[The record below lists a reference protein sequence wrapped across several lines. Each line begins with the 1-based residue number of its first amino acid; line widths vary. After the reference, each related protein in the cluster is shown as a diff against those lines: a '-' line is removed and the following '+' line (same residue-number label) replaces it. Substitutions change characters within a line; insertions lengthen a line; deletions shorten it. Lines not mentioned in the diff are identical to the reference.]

1 MSSSASHEDNAM
13 ANDNT
18 APDTAE
24 PVEPTGEAQPHAAGG
39 DQQAMEHAQFGS
51 LEDESAAVS
60 TDVNLEVLLDVSVT
74 LALEVGRSKM
84 SIRNLLQLN
93 QGSVVELDCQANEP
107 MDVLVNGTLV
117 AHGEIVV
124 VNDKFGIR
132 LTDVVS
138 PAERV
143 KKLNNRRP

>member
-1 MSSSASHEDNAM
+1 MSSSASQEDNAM
-13 ANDNT
+13 SNDNA
-18 APDTAE
+18 APEAGDAPE
-24 PVEPTGEAQPHAAGG
+24 ATGEAHAGPAGG
-39 DQQAMEHAQFGS
+39 AEAVEQAEFGS
-51 LEDESAAVS
+51 LEDEAAIA

-84 SIRNLLQLN
+84 SIRDLLQLN
-93 QGSVVELDCQANEP
+93 QGSVVELDRQASEP

-143 KKLNNRRP
+143 KKLNNRHR

>member
-1 MSSSASHEDNAM
+1 MSSSASQEDNAM

-18 APDTAE
+18 AADAGD
-24 PVEPTGEAQPHAAGG
+24 PTGPAGG
-39 DQQAMEHAQFGS
+39 AQADPRADGQKVEQAEFGS
-51 LEDESAAVS
+51 LEDESAVA

-84 SIRNLLQLN
+84 SIRDLLQLN
-93 QGSVVELDCQANEP
+93 QGSVVELDRQASEP

-143 KKLNNRRP
+143 KKLNNRHR